1 MHRYYEDAC
10 GRRYRFAGRHGR
22 RFGAFSAGFSGGM
35 GMGGRAFRAG
45 RRLASGDLQLVLL
58 ALLEKQP
65 SHGYELIKAL
75 EERSGGFYSPSPG
88 MIYPA
93 LTWLEEVGYASV
105 TAEGTKKLYSI
116 TDAGRAYLIQN
127 REVTDAML
135 GQLEFIGRKMGRVRE
150 IFGGW
155 DEDSGDPYGVDAAR
169 RELREALHEARRASA
184 EVKNRIADILKSAAD
199 QIRGVKGSSGTGGS
213 GTGGSGPSGSGTTGS
228 GPSGSGPS

>member
-1 MHRYYEDAC
+1 MHRYFEDAC
-10 GRRYRFAGRHGR
+10 GRRYQFAGGGR

-105 TAEGTKKLYSI
+105 TAEGAKKLYSI
-116 TDAGRAYLIQN
+116 TDAGRAYLNQN
-127 REVTDAML
+127 RDVTNAML

-150 IFGGW
+150 IFGTYGE
-155 DEDSGDPYGVDAAR
+155 EDSADAQGVDAAR
-169 RELREALHEARRASA
+169 RELRDALRAKRGSA
-184 EVKNRIADILKSAAD
+184 AEEWQRIAEILKNAAA
-199 QIRGVKGSSGTGGS
+199 QIRGKS
-213 GTGGSGPSGSGTTGS
+213 
-228 GPSGSGPS
+228 